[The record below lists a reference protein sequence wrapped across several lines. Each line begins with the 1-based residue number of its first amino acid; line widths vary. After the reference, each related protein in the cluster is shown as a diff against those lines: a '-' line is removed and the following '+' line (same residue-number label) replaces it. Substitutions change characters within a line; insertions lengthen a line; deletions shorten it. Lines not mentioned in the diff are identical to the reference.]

1 MGTERR
7 GLNYGVGALATLV
20 VSIGVAIVIYAIPN
34 WLTFDPVHLLAWIFG
49 PLGVFTLVYSIVAG
63 KETTYYLV
71 WGVIMTAIGVTSA
84 VYNKVNIAVIVGI
97 LIIVIA
103 VIGVAAYLKGGR
115 K

>member
-1 MGTERR
+1 MGTEHR
-7 GLNYGVGALATLV
+7 GLNYGAGALATLV
-20 VSIGVAIVIYAIPN
+20 VSIGVAIVVYALN
-34 WLTFDPVHLLAWIFG
+34 VFTFDPVHLLAWIFG

>member
-7 GLNYGVGALATLV
+7 GLNYNVGALVTLV
-20 VSIGVAIVIYAIPN
+20 ISIGVAIVVYAMN
-34 WLTFDPVHLLAWIFG
+34 WFTFDPVHLLAWIFG
-49 PLGVFTLVYSIVAG
+49 PLGVFTLAYSIVAG

-71 WGVIMTAIGVTSA
+71 WGVIMTAIGITSA
-84 VYNKVNIAVIVGI
+84 VYNSGYIAVIVGI